1 MLGAMSG
8 TSSTR
13 WYFTDWMSD
22 PNVRA
27 CSLAAR
33 GLWIDLLCVAGM
45 NSGRDHGFV
54 LVGGRVQTAANI
66 ARLVGSSEPEVSGLL
81 DELATNKVFNRD
93 RRGAIY
99 CRRMV
104 KAEKNRGNGRLAVS
118 DKTLKNLRNKKPLDN
133 IVEPLLPKPLPVP
146 DSERKKANKRTRS
159 AAAPLPTGWKPTVA
173 DLGYATKRGF
183 NGGRLDDLLASF
195 ADHHRSRGN
204 EMADWD
210 AAWRN
215 WVRNEIKFSTRRF
228 GTTNGTP
235 RPGSKEDQRERSSR
249 AYQQLCDCV
258 DADADE
264 RRRREGF
271 GEASFG
277 FLPPPERARS

>member
-1 MLGAMSG
+1 MSG

-33 GLWIDLLCVAGM
+33 GLWIDLLCIAGM

-66 ARLVGSSEPEVSGLL
+66 ARLVGSSEPEVSRLL
-81 DELATNKVFNRD
+81 DELAENKVFNRD
-93 RRGAIY
+93 RRDAIY

-118 DKTLKNLRNKKPLDN
+118 DKTLKNLRNRKSLDEV
-133 IVEPLLPKPLPVP
+133 VEPLLPKPLPVS
-146 DSERKKANKRTRS
+146 DSERKKVSKRTRS
-159 AAAPLPTGWKPTVA
+159 ARAPLPPDWKPTA
-173 DLGYATKRGF
+173 DDLDYARQRGF
-183 NGGRLDDLLASF
+183 DGQRLIDLVAAF
-195 ADHHRSRGN
+195 CDHHHHKGTLGL
-204 EMADWD
+204 DWS

-215 WVRNEIKFSTRRF
+215 WVRNEVKFSARRSGAAQPIRPTR
-228 GTTNGTP
+228 NGP
-235 RPGSKEDQRERSSR
+235 ASLALRE
-249 AYQQLCDCV
+249 AGLFEE
-258 DADADE
+258 E
-264 RRRREGF
+264 RR
-271 GEASFG
+271 
-277 FLPPPERARS
+277 